1 MVGTEHMMGSDLRKK
16 KNKEEQREREKKI
29 LTSED
34 IHVIDADCAFKSMKS
49 VPG

>member
-1 MVGTEHMMGSDLRKK
+1 MAGTEHMMGCDLRKK
-16 KNKEEQREREKKI
+16 KNKEEQSEREKKL

-34 IHVIDADCAFKSMKS
+34 IHVMDADCAFKSTKS

>member
-1 MVGTEHMMGSDLRKK
+1 MMGSDLRKK
-16 KNKEEQREREKKI
+16 KNKEEQRKREKKL

-34 IHVIDADCAFKSMKS
+34 IHVIDADCALKSMMS

>member
-1 MVGTEHMMGSDLRKK
+1 MAGTEHMMGCDRRKK
-16 KNKEEQREREKKI
+16 KNKEQREREHFL

-34 IHVIDADCAFKSMKS
+34 IHVMDADCAFKSMKS